1 MQLDKTTLQLKWVDD
16 DDDVFSLYLPER
28 RNFNKQLDKYQQ
40 MLHQQI
46 IDPDNISLNQK

>member
-1 MQLDKTTLQLKWVDD
+1 MQLDKTTLQLKWVA